1 MLDDNS
7 LYSWK
12 ISSDNDA
19 DFEVEF
25 EISSADSSVKNFGDV
40 NDQIEN
46 IDFEIEQS
54 RKILDALEGKSDR
67 FINHADRLDYS
78 IAVASGVISG
88 FIDSLFVGDFSFD
101 DGYKWG
107 TEKIERFVIYVAKK
121 QGCKGDSLEE
131 AISFL
136 EKNWQIVAD
145 KATNSFGGGR
155 QHHLRDFSHHA
166 SPLGLAFSML
176 TQFTGKVYGT
186 SLDGSFLV
194 VDVSKLGFIGKSLP
208 SKLFLGTIQ
217 WFFHLVSDVAGS
229 STSAL
234 NGHSG
239 TGIPGPI
246 LSLVKVF
253 SSLPIFKH
261 DGKGISLIISKLFNG
276 TLLGEHDEYGKIIKG
291 TERPFDLRTEL
302 GLLEQLGKQAVPV
315 MINECIVR
323 AFYFMRRLHDEI
335 KSKSINDVRSFKDNV
350 NWNNVLPWKNR
361 TIVRMLTV
369 ATGTF
374 TAVDVTDAAI
384 RSAIK
389 TRGINPAFWGCF
401 VLKVNFIGVGRF
413 AMSVISDAKMG
424 YDGNRLEKERQMAYN
439 VLLQQ
444 MNVKI
449 YYKQASTWV
458 SAKDSFAAIENLKMM
473 AEKTICNYCLEIK
486 QFSDDVDSVKRKI
499 SSVDEQLRNDL
510 LDVLD

>member
-1 MLDDNS
+1 MCNHNS
-7 LYSWK
+7 MCSLK
-12 ISSDNDA
+12 ISSNDN
-19 DFEVEF
+19 FEVEF
-25 EISSADSSVKNFGDV
+25 EIGFADSCIGKVDSINA
-40 NDQIEN
+40 QIEN
-46 IDFEIEQS
+46 IDIEIEQIQ
-54 RKILDALEGKSDR
+54 RDLDSLEDESDR
-67 FINHADRLDYS
+67 FTNHADSLDCS

-88 FIDSLFVGDFSFD
+88 FVYSFFVGDFSLK
-101 DGYKWG
+101 DGYRWAD
-107 TEKIERFVIYVAKK
+107 EKTKKFVKYVAKK

-136 EKNWQIVAD
+136 EKKWPIVAD

-155 QHHLRDFSHHA
+155 QHHLRDYSHHA
-166 SPLGLAFSML
+166 SPLGLVFSML

-186 SLDGSFLV
+186 FTDGSLLV
-194 VDVSKLGFIGKSLP
+194 VDISKLGMIGTSLP

-229 STSAL
+229 SSSAL
-234 NGHSG
+234 KGLSG

-261 DGKGISLIISKLFNG
+261 DGKSVSQVVSKLFNG

-291 TERPFDLRTEL
+291 TERPFDLRAEW
-302 GLLEQLGKQAVPV
+302 GVLEQLGKQAIPV
-315 MINECIVR
+315 MINECVVR
-323 AFYFMRRLHDEI
+323 AFYFIRRLYEEMKNKSIYNILTFKDEI
-335 KSKSINDVRSFKDNV
+335 
-350 NWNNVLPWKNR
+350 NWNDVLPWKNR

-374 TAVDVTDAAI
+374 TAIDVTDAAI

-401 VLKVNFIGVGRF
+401 VLKVNFVGIGRF
-413 AMSVISDAKMG
+413 AMSVLSDAKME
-424 YDGNRLEKERQMAYN
+424 YDGEKLKNERQIACN
-439 VLLQQ
+439 VLLRQ
-444 MNVKI
+444 MNAKI

-458 SAKDSFAAIENLKMM
+458 SVKDTYTAIENLKMN
-473 AEKTICNYCLEIK
+473 AEKSICNYCLEIK

>member
-12 ISSDNDA
+12 ISSGNDT

-25 EISSADSSVKNFGDV
+25 EISSANSSVNNFGDV
-40 NDQIEN
+40 NAQIEN

-54 RKILDALEGKSDR
+54 RRNLEALDEKSDR
-67 FINHADRLDYS
+67 FTNHADRLDCS
-78 IAVASGVISG
+78 IAVASGIIAG
-88 FIDSLFVGDFSFD
+88 FVDSFFVGDFSFD
-101 DGYKWG
+101 DGSKWG
-107 TEKIERFVIYVAKK
+107 AEKIEKFVIYVAKK
-121 QGCKGDSLEE
+121 QGCKGDSLED

-136 EKNWQIVAD
+136 ERNWQIVAD
-145 KATNSFGGGR
+145 KATNSFAGGR
-155 QHHLRDFSHHA
+155 QHHLQDFSHHA
-166 SPLGLAFSML
+166 SPFGLVFSML

-186 SLDGSFLV
+186 SLDGSFLI
-194 VDVSKLGFIGKSLP
+194 VDVSKFGLIGKSLP

-229 STSAL
+229 SKSAL

-253 SSLPIFKH
+253 SSLPIIKH
-261 DGKGISLIISKLFNG
+261 DGKGVSKIISKLFNG
-276 TLLGEHDEYGKIIKG
+276 TLLGEHDENGKIIKG
-291 TERPFDLRTEL
+291 RERPFDLRAEL
-302 GLLEQLGKQAVPV
+302 GVLEQLGKQAIPV
-315 MINECIVR
+315 MINECVVR
-323 AFYFMRRLHDEI
+323 AFYFMRRLYEEI
-335 KSKSINDVRSFKDNV
+335 KSKSINDVCSFKDKV
-350 NWNNVLPWKNR
+350 DWNNVLPWKNR

-369 ATGTF
+369 AAGTF

-389 TRGINPAFWGCF
+389 TRGVNPAFWGCF
-401 VLKVNFIGVGRF
+401 VLKVNFVGVGRF
-413 AMSVISDAKMG
+413 AMSVISEAKME
-424 YDGNRLEKERQMAYN
+424 YDGGRLEKERQMAYN

-458 SAKDSFAAIENLKMM
+458 SAKNSFAAIENLKMM
-473 AEKTICNYCLEIK
+473 AEKSICNYCLEIK